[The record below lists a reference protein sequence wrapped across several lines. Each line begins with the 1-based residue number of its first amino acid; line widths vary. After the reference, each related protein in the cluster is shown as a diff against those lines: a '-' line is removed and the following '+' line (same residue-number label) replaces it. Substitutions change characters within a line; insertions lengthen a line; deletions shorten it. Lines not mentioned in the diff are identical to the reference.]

1 MVKKKI
7 QPLTVKQIAKI
18 AVPILKRNG
27 VTKAGVFGSYARGEA
42 KKRSD
47 IDILVK
53 TKKGLSLFDFA
64 GIKIELEE
72 NLHKKVDLVE
82 YGLIKPLIKDSI
94 LKNEVRI
101 L

>member
-1 MVKKKI
+1 MVAAKN
-7 QPLTVKQIAKI
+7 LTVREIAKV

-27 VTKAGVFGSYARGEA
+27 VPKAGIFGSYATGKA
-42 KKRSD
+42 KKQSD

-53 TKKGLSLFDFA
+53 TRKGTSLFDFA

-82 YGLIKPLIKDSI
+82 YSAIKPLIRDSI
-94 LKNEVRI
+94 LQHEVKV

>member
-1 MVKKKI
+1 MAKTKD
-7 QPLTVKQIAKI
+7 LTLKQIAKI

-27 VTKAGVFGSYARGEA
+27 VTKAGIFGSYAKGKA

-53 TKKGLSLFDFA
+53 TKKNVSLFDFA

-82 YGLIKPLIKDSI
+82 YHLIKPLIKDSI
-94 LKNEVRI
+94 LKSEVRI
-101 L
+101 I